1 MKRRPGICSV
11 FPWLAQ
17 KTVCGRY
24 LCQKRQAFRD
34 NSSQIWDLISWRNKL
49 IETVQP
55 STFQHSLLSNCQ
67 LCGSMTRLAFDN
79 RNDSIANH
87 CYSPVH
93 CGVVIM
99 SIVIEIRIRF
109 PISFVDII
117 ELISIAMRND
127 VPVARSKP
135 ISIAELVVESASNV
149 GLDLVVLSLI
159 NVGWF
164 VICSVV
170 KKKKN
175 YKKKS
180 YFLSIIDSV

>member
-1 MKRRPGICSV
+1 
-11 FPWLAQ
+11 
-17 KTVCGRY
+17 
-24 LCQKRQAFRD
+24 
-34 NSSQIWDLISWRNKL
+34 
-49 IETVQP
+49 
-55 STFQHSLLSNCQ
+55 
-67 LCGSMTRLAFDN
+67 
-79 RNDSIANH
+79 
-87 CYSPVH
+87 
-93 CGVVIM
+93 M

-127 VPVARSKP
+127 VPIARSKP
-135 ISIAELVVESASNV
+135 ISIAELVVEAASNV

-175 YKKKS
+175 Y
-180 YFLSIIDSV
+180 